1 MIMDIKPVTNSSAQ
15 PGQRISDTGNFNVDL
30 PSVAARQAATPV
42 QTVNAVQQ
50 SAQIPDLDKADD
62 AVKNINEALK
72 SLSRNLEFSIDSDS
86 NRSIVKVVDHE
97 TGEVIRQMPTPE
109 ALEIAKALDRV
120 QGLLIQQKA

>member
-1 MIMDIKPVTNSSAQ
+1 MDIKPVGNNTAQ
-15 PGQRISDTGNFNVDL
+15 PGQRVSDTGNFNVDL

-50 SAQIPDLDKADD
+50 SAQIPELDKADD

-86 NRSIVKVVDHE
+86 NRSVVKVVDHE

-120 QGLLIQQKA
+120 QGLLIHQKA

>member
-1 MIMDIKPVTNSSAQ
+1 MDIKPVTNNSAQ

-30 PSVAARQAATPV
+30 PSIVARQAATPV

-86 NRSIVKVVDHE
+86 NRSVVKVVDHE

-120 QGLLIQQKA
+120 QGLLIHQKA